1 MASIRKEIEVNA
13 STGKVWPALRD
24 FGALHT
30 RLAKGFVADTQ
41 LEDDGQMRI
50 VTFVNGS
57 VMREHLVDIDDGTM
71 RLVYGIAPN
80 ERIAHYS
87 ASAQVVA
94 DGADKCRFIWTVDM
108 LPGDLAPYISE
119 QMDLG
124 CAAMKKTLEEAA

>member
-1 MASIRKEIEVNA
+1 MTSIRKEIEVNA

-30 RLAKGFVADTQ
+30 RLAKGFVTGTELQ
-41 LEDDGQMRI
+41 ENGQVRI
-50 VTFVNGS
+50 VTFANGS
-57 VMREHLVDIDDGTM
+57 VMREHLVDINDDAM

-87 ASAQVVA
+87 ASAQVVP
-94 DGADKCRFIWTVDM
+94 DGAEKSRFIWTVDM
-108 LPGDLAPYISE
+108 LPDELAPYISE

-124 CAAMKKTLEEAA
+124 CAAMKKTLEEAS